1 MLTVARRRRKQSVD
15 AENDGRFAADIRL
28 RGSGRR
34 LLVQPVENRRRRSI
48 ECVGEFA
55 GHTPC
60 KTGVCRIASRT
71 QLDSQL
77 AQPQCAE
84 ISGGPEQGVRF
95 PADFL
100 EIVAVDE
107 TTDLGDALGS
117 ADEKH
122 FEELAQRLA

>member
-1 MLTVARRRRKQSVD
+1 MLTVVRRRRKQSVD
-15 AENDGRFAADIRL
+15 AENDVRFAADIRL

-34 LLVQPVENRRRRSI
+34 LLVQPGENRRRRSI

-60 KTGVCRIASRT
+60 KTEVAGIASRT

-77 AQPQCAE
+77 AQPQCPE
-84 ISGGPEQGVRF
+84 ITCGPEQGVRL

-100 EIVAVDE
+100 ELIAVDK
-107 TTDLGDALGS
+107 TADLGDAFGS
-117 ADEKH
+117 AAEKH
-122 FEELAQRLA
+122 FEELA